1 MRYILCLLIMFS
13 LNKMQAQSYDEFV
26 TSMKYCALG
35 DGNIAYQD
43 EGEGPVIL
51 LVHGVPSSAWLYR
64 KMVPYLVKEGFRV
77 ISIDMLGFGQS
88 DKPDDYDLYTHVEH
102 GRRLHEFM
110 AALEIG
116 AWTHVCHDAG
126 TYWSLAMLDQ
136 DASKVKNIIFLNS
149 VMLQSGF
156 DPPMTFKPGFKAD
169 MMLSSYKGPFNKA
182 ILKKTLKDGLRN
194 KDIIDKNMIQGYSK
208 PLRKQNICGLY
219 YFFTQTHKPLID
231 YSPLLQSLDIPM
243 SVIWGKD
250 DPFLKWEP
258 MEEEFISLTNIEAQN
273 VHILDA
279 AHFIQ
284 EEKAEEVS
292 KMIIKFLDN

>member
-1 MRYILCLLIMFS
+1 MD
-13 LNKMQAQSYDEFV
+13 AQSYDQFKDD
-26 TSMKYCALG
+26 MKFITLN
-35 DGNIAYQD
+35 DGKIAYHD
-43 EGEGPVIL
+43 MGDGPVIL
-51 LVHGVPSSAWLYR
+51 LVHGVPTSSWLYR
-64 KMVPYLVKEGFRV
+64 KMIPQLVDAGYRT

-88 DKPDDYDLYTHVEH
+88 EKPDNYDLYAHSEH
-102 GRRLHEFM
+102 GKRLHLFM
-110 AALEIG
+110 EALGIDE
-116 AWTHVCHDAG
+116 WTHVCHDAG

-136 DASKVKNIIFLNS
+136 DASKVNNIIFLNS

-169 MMLSSYKGPFNKA
+169 MMLSSYKGLFNKT
-182 ILKKTLKDGLRN
+182 ILKKTLKDGIKN
-194 KDIIDKNMIQGYSK
+194 NDIIDKNMVQGYSK

-219 YFFTQTHKPLID
+219 HFFTQTHKPLQD
-231 YSPLLQSLDIPM
+231 YSSLLQSLDIPICI
-243 SVIWGKD
+243 IWGKD

-258 MEEEFISLTNIEAQN
+258 MAEEFKSLTNIEAQN

-292 KMIIKFLDN
+292 KTIIKFLEN